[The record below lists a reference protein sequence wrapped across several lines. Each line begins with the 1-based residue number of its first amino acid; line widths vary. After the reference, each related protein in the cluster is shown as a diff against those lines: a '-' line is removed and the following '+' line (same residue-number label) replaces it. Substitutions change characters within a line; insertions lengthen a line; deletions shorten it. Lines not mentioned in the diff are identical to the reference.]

1 MDRSVRRHLRTTA
14 AFATVILLGLAVAGA
29 YLICPGTP
37 GKSKFMKFEGYIELP
52 KGGSLNVLDYL
63 TISNGTLFVTSE
75 SSGALFKVNLDPN
88 RPSLSAVSELPGSG
102 AAHGV
107 ALMMDRNVAFITRS
121 EENTVDVFDP
131 TSLRLLTRIPVA
143 DDADAILYVPSAK
156 LVYVANGDAKIATLI
171 DPEKRMTVGTI
182 SLPGRPEFLAL
193 DSQTGLLYQNLE
205 DVDSIVAIDLRERV
219 VIGQWSLA
227 QCEGP
232 SGMAIDSEQ
241 RRLFAVCSRNAT
253 LVVFD
258 LDSHR
263 VITSLKIGGGPDS
276 VAFDGTLHRIY
287 CAGRAGRLTVIQ
299 QDGPNAYRVL
309 DEIHTHYG
317 AHTLA
322 LDPVSH
328 RVFVAYASLF
338 AHPRIGVFSP
348 TRVNG
353 VQKREE
359 EGSFYA
365 AALSV
370 GRSWRLPSG
379 RVGFVSGFV
388 AGDNRGPAF
397 NERRAFGYHC
407 VGRARTLRAIRPNR
421 SPSAA
426 CGFIHDSSCKTGR
439 SDAKAR
445 AFADRGRR
453 SGSV

>member
-1 MDRSVRRHLRTTA
+1 MDRSVKRHLRATA
-14 AFATVILLGLAVAGA
+14 EFGTVIALCLAVAGVA
-29 YLICPGTP
+29 YLVCPGTP

-52 KGGSLNVLDYL
+52 KHGSLNVLDYL

-143 DDADAILYVPSAK
+143 DDAHAILYVPSAK

-171 DPEKRMTVGTI
+171 DPEKRITVGTVP
-182 SLPGRPEFLAL
+182 LPGKPEFPAF
-193 DSQTGLLYQNLE
+193 DSQTGVLYQNLE
-205 DVDSIVAIDLRERV
+205 DIDSIVAVDLGKRE

-227 QCEGP
+227 PCEGP

-258 LDSHR
+258 LETHQ

-276 VAFDGTLHRIY
+276 VAFDPTLHRIY
-287 CAGRAGRLTVIQ
+287 SAGKAGKLTVIQ

-309 DEIHTHYG
+309 DKIRTHYG

-322 LDPVSH
+322 VDPVSH
-328 RVFVAYASLF
+328 KVFVAYASLL
-338 AHPRIGVFSP
+338 ARPRIAVFSP
-348 TRVNG
+348 
-353 VQKREE
+353 K
-359 EGSFYA
+359 
-365 AALSV
+365 L
-370 GRSWRLPSG
+370 
-379 RVGFVSGFV
+379 
-388 AGDNRGPAF
+388 
-397 NERRAFGYHC
+397 
-407 VGRARTLRAIRPNR
+407 
-421 SPSAA
+421 
-426 CGFIHDSSCKTGR
+426 
-439 SDAKAR
+439 
-445 AFADRGRR
+445 
-453 SGSV
+453 

>member
-1 MDRSVRRHLRTTA
+1 MERLAKNNLKMGA
-14 AFATVILLGLAVAGA
+14 AFVIVIVLCLAVAGA

-52 KGGSLNVLDYL
+52 KDKSLNVLDYL
-63 TISNGTLFVTSE
+63 AIDNGTLFVTSE
-75 SSGALFKVNLDPN
+75 SSGSLFKVELDPN
-88 RPSLSAVSELPGSG
+88 DPSLSKVSELQGSG

-107 ALMMDRNVAFITRS
+107 ALTMDRNVAFVTRS

-131 TSLRLLTRIPVA
+131 TSLRLLSRIPVA
-143 DDADAILYVPSAK
+143 DDADAILYVPSAN

-182 SLPGRPEFLAL
+182 PLPGRPEFPAM
-193 DSQTGLLYQNLE
+193 DSQTGVLYQNLE
-205 DVDSIVAIDLRERV
+205 DINSIVAVDLGRRE

-227 QCEGP
+227 PCEGP

-258 LDSHR
+258 LESHQI
-263 VITSLKIGGGPDS
+263 ITSLKVVGGPDS
-276 VAFDGTLHRIY
+276 VAFDGSLHRIY
-287 CAGRAGRLTVIQ
+287 CAGKAGRLTVIR

-338 AHPRIGVFSP
+338 ANPRIGVFSP
-348 TRVNG
+348 TAVND
-353 VQKREE
+353 VRK
-359 EGSFYA
+359 
-365 AALSV
+365 
-370 GRSWRLPSG
+370 
-379 RVGFVSGFV
+379 
-388 AGDNRGPAF
+388 
-397 NERRAFGYHC
+397 
-407 VGRARTLRAIRPNR
+407 
-421 SPSAA
+421 
-426 CGFIHDSSCKTGR
+426 
-439 SDAKAR
+439 
-445 AFADRGRR
+445 
-453 SGSV
+453 

>member
-1 MDRSVRRHLRTTA
+1 MDRSVKRHLRTTA
-14 AFATVILLGLAVAGA
+14 ALATVILLCLAVAGG

-88 RPSLSAVSELPGSG
+88 RPSLSAVSELAGSG

-156 LVYVANGDAKIATLI
+156 LVYVANGDSKIATLI
-171 DPEKRMTVGTI
+171 DPENRMTVGTI

-205 DVDSIVAIDLRERV
+205 DVDSIVAIDLGERV

-227 QCEGP
+227 PCEGP

-276 VAFDGTLHRIY
+276 VAFDATLHRIY
-287 CAGRAGRLTVIQ
+287 CAGKAGRLTVIQ
-299 QDGPNAYRVL
+299 QDGSNAYRVL

-338 AHPRIGVFSP
+338 AHPRISVFSP
-348 TRVNG
+348 TRVND
-353 VQKREE
+353 VQKRDE
-359 EGSFYA
+359 EGPFYA
-365 AALSV
+365 AALAEW
-370 GRSWRLPSG
+370 WR
-379 RVGFVSGFV
+379 
-388 AGDNRGPAF
+388 GDR
-397 NERRAFGYHC
+397 E
-407 VGRARTLRAIRPNR
+407 
-421 SPSAA
+421 
-426 CGFIHDSSCKTGR
+426 
-439 SDAKAR
+439 
-445 AFADRGRR
+445 DRED
-453 SGSV
+453 

>member
-1 MDRSVRRHLRTTA
+1 MDRSVMRYPSATA
-14 AFATVILLGLAVAGA
+14 AFATVIVLCLAVAGV

-52 KGGSLNVLDYL
+52 KSGSLNVLDYL

-88 RPSLSAVSELPGSG
+88 QLSLSTVSELPGSG
-102 AAHGV
+102 VAHGV
-107 ALMMDRNVAFITRS
+107 ALLMERNVAFMTRS

-131 TSLRLLTRIPVA
+131 TSLRLLARIPVA

-171 DPEKRMTVGTI
+171 DPEKHVTVGTVT
-182 SLPGRPEFLAL
+182 LPGRPEFPAL
-193 DSQTGLLYQNLE
+193 DLRTGLLYQNLE
-205 DVDSIVAIDLRERV
+205 DIDSIVSIDLGERV
-219 VIGQWSLA
+219 VVGQWSLA
-227 QCEGP
+227 PCEGP

-258 LDSHR
+258 LESHR
-263 VITSLKIGGGPDS
+263 VITSMRIGGGPDS
-276 VAFDGTLHRIY
+276 VAFDGALHRIY
-287 CAGRAGRLTVIQ
+287 CAGKAGRLTVVQ

-338 AHPRIGVFSP
+338 ANPRISVFSP
-348 TRVNG
+348 TMVN
-353 VQKREE
+353 
-359 EGSFYA
+359 
-365 AALSV
+365 
-370 GRSWRLPSG
+370 
-379 RVGFVSGFV
+379 
-388 AGDNRGPAF
+388 DGP
-397 NERRAFGYHC
+397 
-407 VGRARTLRAIRPNR
+407 
-421 SPSAA
+421 
-426 CGFIHDSSCKTGR
+426 
-439 SDAKAR
+439 
-445 AFADRGRR
+445 
-453 SGSV
+453 